1 MEQMAKRSLGKTFLD
16 SFQSQTQPQTPQVS
30 SPAPLSNKMGLN
42 KQKTTALQQGMLQ
55 ALAQPQ
61 MGAMQNGNR

>member
-1 MEQMAKRSLGKTFLD
+1 MEQMAKRSLGQTFLKN
-16 SFQSQTQPQTPQVS
+16 FQQQTQPQVQSNIIPQ
-30 SPAPLSNKMGLN
+30 PLSTKTGINS
-42 KQKTTALQQGMLQ
+42 QKKTALQQGMLQ